1 MARQVTPPRSSI
13 ADTFSRLLR
22 LNIASGPPLVT
33 HKQLMDESEA
43 HIEQAAQ
50 RGPAG
55 DRQIA
60 QQLLASPVAY
70 RNWEAAH
77 SQMMASVARP
87 HRSAAQASTLLSTAF
102 TLVHRR
108 AFFEYLRGQNITGP
122 RRRDL
127 VQHFHASKSYTQAV
141 VAEHTNYLHSSASLI
156 CAERFGETIVPH
168 QAFGDAFRRYYEVY
182 GAYFRSYCHNY
193 LAPTAIDNEISAS
206 VRPLVPQLKRDVL
219 ALRAK
224 LLAMPAS
231 PPARR

>member
-1 MARQVTPPRSSI
+1 MARRETPARSSI

-33 HKQLMDESEA
+33 LKQLMDESES
-43 HIEQAAQ
+43 HIEFSAQ
-50 RGPAG
+50 RGPRG
-55 DRQIA
+55 DKQIA
-60 QQLLASPVAY
+60 QQLLASPVEY

-87 HRSAAQASTLLSTAF
+87 HRSALQASTLLTTAF

-108 AFFEYLRGQNITGP
+108 AFFEYLRGQNITGT
-122 RRRDL
+122 RRREL
-127 VQHFHASKSYTQAV
+127 VQHFHARQSYTQAV
-141 VAEHTNYLHSSASLI
+141 VTEHTNYLHSSASLM
-156 CAERFGETIVPH
+156 CAERLGETIVPH
-168 QAFGDAFRRYYEVY
+168 QAFGDSFRRYEQVY
-182 GAYFRSYCHNY
+182 TEYFRSYCHNY

-224 LLAMPAS
+224 LLALPAS